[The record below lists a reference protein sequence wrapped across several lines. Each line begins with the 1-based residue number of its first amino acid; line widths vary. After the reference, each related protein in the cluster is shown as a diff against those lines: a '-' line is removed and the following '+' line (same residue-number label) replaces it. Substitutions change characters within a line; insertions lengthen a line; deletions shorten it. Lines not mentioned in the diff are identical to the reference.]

1 MIAPQVQCRR
11 GVPVDFRVLAP
22 TMTKYELERHYS
34 ASYKTVS
41 KWFKATGLK
50 PRAPIMANA
59 QPVPSDFAEVS
70 QRLTVSGMREYYGGG
85 EAKIRRWLQET
96 GLTPCKI
103 YNGGKAP
110 KRNPNR
116 TSFRPNQMPTLIAG
130 QDHRIRSI
138 HDEAADVLR
147 RERWV
152 VYRSTETG
160 RADHKGEFWRVG
172 NTVLTPDELLARADR
187 YRSAAA

>member
-1 MIAPQVQCRR
+1 MPA
-11 GVPVDFRVLAP
+11 DFAELAP

-41 KWFKATGLK
+41 RWFKLTGLK

-59 QPVPSDFAEVS
+59 QPVPADFAEVS
-70 QRLTVSGMREYYGGG
+70 KRLTVSGMREYYGGG
-85 EAKIRRWLQET
+85 EAKIRRWLAET
-96 GLTPCKI
+96 GLQPCKI

-138 HDEAADVLR
+138 YTDAADILQ
-147 RERWV
+147 RERWI
-152 VYRSTETG
+152 VYRCTDKGKASI
-160 RADHKGEFWRVG
+160 DGEFWRVG
-172 NTVLTPDELLARADR
+172 NCVLTPDELLIKAQR
-187 YRSAAA
+187 YAKQAA